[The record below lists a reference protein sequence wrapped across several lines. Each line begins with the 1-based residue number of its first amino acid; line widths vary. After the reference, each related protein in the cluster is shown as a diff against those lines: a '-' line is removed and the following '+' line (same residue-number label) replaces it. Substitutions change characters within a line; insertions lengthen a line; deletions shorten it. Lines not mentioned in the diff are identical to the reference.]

1 MPASEPYLEVT
12 VGATPDAV
20 WRALRDPDEIARW
33 FGWDYDG
40 LEGEIALIFHGEV
53 PDEAALPEG
62 LDSAVA
68 VDEAARSLT
77 TGAHRIDV
85 AEGPQGAV
93 VRVTRVIDVGDDGW
107 EVFHSEVDAI
117 EEGWRTFFQQLAFVM
132 AHHPGEARATVFAMG
147 QLTAPLGDA
156 AVDAEPGQ
164 PYTATVAGLE
174 LAGSVWFRSEL
185 QLGLTVDAWGDGLLV
200 AAHMPDGG
208 PSMVIGSTYGLA
220 PDALTPLQAA
230 LTTWFASNGEPLDP
244 TAPPT
249 EDEAQ

>member
-1 MPASEPYLEVT
+1 MNEPYLEVT

-20 WRALRDPDEIARW
+20 WRALREPDEIARW
-33 FGWDYDG
+33 FGWDYNG

-53 PDEAALPEG
+53 PDELELPPG

-85 AEGPQGAV
+85 ADAPQGSV

-107 EVFHSEVDAI
+107 EMFHSEIDAI

-132 AHHPGEARATVFAMG
+132 ARHPGEARATVFAMG
-147 QLTAPLGDA
+147 LLTAPLGDVA
-156 AVDAEPGQ
+156 AAPGEPYAGTLGDVDLSG
-164 PYTATVAGLE
+164 T
-174 LAGSVWFRSEL
+174 VWFRSEH

-200 AAHMPDGG
+200 TARMPDDG
-208 PSMVIGSTYGLA
+208 PTMVIGSTYGLA
-220 PDALTPLQAA
+220 ADEVSALQERWSA
-230 LTTWFASNGEPLDP
+230 WFAANGEPLDP
-244 TAPPT
+244 TAPP
-249 EDEAQ
+249 EA